1 MALLELLIWQCQAI
15 YAKSYK
21 KIRKL
26 DLFSRPSNG
35 AEGGRGVGAVE
46 GRSGRFYRRETIKE
60 KKKRVKERSG
70 VERKV

>member
-1 MALLELLIWQCQAI
+1 MARLELLTWQCQAI

-21 KIRKL
+21 KIREL
-26 DLFSRPSNG
+26 DLLSRPSNG

-46 GRSGRFYRRETIKE
+46 GRSGRFYRREIIKE
-60 KKKRVKERSG
+60 KEKGVKERSK